1 MNPKKESLITS
12 KILDTERKS
21 YRWWRTIDVHEIK
34 RNKTKGK
41 RGERC
46 IKKGRKEKQWRGLE
60 DFGCQKEKRNGRSVE
75 RGEVSKL
82 GGEERQLRAILIR
95 ASSLPFPQLEADL
108 INAHYARSRRND
120 TVLFEFSSGL
130 LSRRRL
136 WKRYPCSGLP
146 ITTWKLIP
154 PLPYRVLINDTR
166 CSRSRGGS
174 FPLVIIR
181 ILSASRL
188 ARGRRRR
195 SLNGEIETITAL
207 DRS

>member
-1 MNPKKESLITS
+1 MRALAGMIQFCSSFL
-12 KILDTERKS
+12 R
-21 YRWWRTIDVHEIK
+21 
-34 RNKTKGK
+34 
-41 RGERC
+41 
-46 IKKGRKEKQWRGLE
+46 
-60 DFGCQKEKRNGRSVE
+60 DFFRADGSE
-75 RGEVSKL
+75 RGIPAP
-82 GGEERQLRAILIR
+82 GYQL
-95 ASSLPFPQLEADL
+95 PPG
-108 INAHYARSRRND
+108 N
-120 TVLFEFSSGL
+120 
-130 LSRRRL
+130 LS
-136 WKRYPCSGLP
+136 
-146 ITTWKLIP
+146 P